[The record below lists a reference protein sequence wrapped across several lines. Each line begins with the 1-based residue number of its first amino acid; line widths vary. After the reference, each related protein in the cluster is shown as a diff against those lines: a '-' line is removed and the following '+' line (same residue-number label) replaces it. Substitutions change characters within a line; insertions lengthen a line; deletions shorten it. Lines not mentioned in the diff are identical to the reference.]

1 MKYSLSKTIIM
12 SRNLKGEVNVVFID
26 QSEVMY
32 KFTKT
37 AGDLLLYLG
46 EGSRS
51 EEVLLNYLVE
61 TKNIPEETARL
72 NLEKFIQQITKLKFL
87 DR

>member
-1 MKYSLSKTIIM
+1 MKYSLSKSIIM
-12 SRNLKGEVNVVFID
+12 GRNLKGGVNVVFID

-37 AGDLLLYLG
+37 AGDLLLHLG
-46 EGSRS
+46 DGAQS
-51 EEVLLNYLVE
+51 EEELLNYLVE
-61 TKNIPEETARL
+61 TKNIPKNTARL
-72 NLEKFIQQITKLKFL
+72 HLENFIQQITKLKFL